1 MARQP
6 ERPGRLKPS
15 WIRPRLWSLCRS
27 AYRQS
32 STPCRRPLLTNRA
45 AGAQAHGT
53 YSRWARLVE
62 LVGEILVLA
71 YRQGHDLGCL
81 SGRPRRRN
89 GRVISHLSTTPGR
102 AGLG

>member
-53 YSRWARLVE
+53 YSR
-62 LVGEILVLA
+62 
-71 YRQGHDLGCL
+71 
-81 SGRPRRRN
+81 
-89 GRVISHLSTTPGR
+89 
-102 AGLG
+102 